1 MACRMLHGLGRGAF
15 CRGLS
20 ELRLHRG
27 RTREVVTESPD
38 AGRLGWVDG
47 IDNVISRRDA
57 IIRRGAIGY
66 RGQQAAKVNIFQ
78 RIKGR
83 EQAVA
88 GVIVSPQ
95 AAPWLTIQALLSSG
109 TRAGTASSSGENAGL
124 WRIHC
129 GS

>member
-1 MACRMLHGLGRGAF
+1 MSIGSTKLHGLGRGAF
-15 CRGLS
+15 CRALS

-27 RTREVVTESPD
+27 RTREVVTESLD
-38 AGRLGWVDG
+38 AGRLGRVDN
-47 IDNVISRRDA
+47 IDNVIARRDA

-88 GVIVSPQ
+88 GEIVVLDGFLQDGVGDLRLRVAELEES
-95 AAPWLTIQALLSSG
+95 IRLLI
-109 TRAGTASSSGENAGL
+109 
-124 WRIHC
+124 WRVL
-129 GS
+129 G

>member
-83 EQAVA
+83 EQAVQGESLLPDGLLQD
-88 GVIVSPQ
+88 GVGDLRLRV
-95 AAPWLTIQALLSSG
+95 AKLE
-109 TRAGTASSSGENAGL
+109 ASKRL
-124 WRIHC
+124 
-129 GS
+129 